1 MYVDSLVMLSDG
13 IHNGS
18 DALALVVAFWAEK
31 TKMSHSH
38 NNLT

>member
-31 TKMSHSH
+31 VKMSSGH
-38 NNLT
+38 NSLT